1 MAAESSSFRS
11 WRCCCGCC
19 GRSGCKNKIST
30 WLTCAAGE
38 AEGCAEGAS
47 VRCPAET
54 IAACRWDSVQGD
66 ALRRECSNIGAPEVA
81 PLLALA
87 AAGCCCWELYG
98 RTLLLAPTVRNI
110 RLDPIH
116 IICDSRV
123 DACKTIGS
131 TAKPIRDNANHSP
144 SSIFHHHQR
153 SPTVSLAAVRS
164 LLVCAKF
171 CLRYCSSI
179 GENSLTS
186 IFEDVTGS
194 PS

>member
-11 WRCCCGCC
+11 WRCCCNCC
-19 GRSGCKNKIST
+19 GRSGGENKVST

-54 IAACRWDSVQGD
+54 IAACRRDSVQVD

-81 PLLALA
+81 PLLTLA
-87 AAGCCCWELYG
+87 AADRCCWELYG
-98 RTLLLAPTVRNI
+98 RTLLLAPAVRNI

-123 DACKTIGS
+123 DACKTRCS
-131 TAKPIRDNANHSP
+131 TAKPIRDNTNHSP
-144 SSIFHHHQR
+144 SSILDHHQR

-171 CLRYCSSI
+171 CVRY
-179 GENSLTS
+179 
-186 IFEDVTGS
+186 
-194 PS
+194 